1 MSILVNRQTQ
11 VMVQGITGKEGRHH
25 TLRCKEYGTRVVCG
39 VSPGKGGQ
47 NLEGIPIFESV
58 GEAKRNHRVD
68 ASLIFVP
75 APFAFDAMMEA
86 ILADIPLVVC
96 ITEGV
101 PVHDMLKIKK
111 ELGARPN
118 VRLIGPNCPG
128 IVTPNEAKLGIM
140 PGSIF
145 LPGTVG
151 VVSRSGTLTYET
163 VWQLT
168 KRNIGQSTA
177 IGIGGD
183 PIIGTNF
190 IDCLAM
196 FEEDPET
203 NLIVLIG
210 EIGGDAEEKAAAYI
224 AQSVTKPVIAYICG
238 VSAPQDKQMGH
249 AGAIVS
255 GGRGKAQDKIR
266 VLRDA
271 GIHVRP
277 SIDEIAELA
286 EKLLKA

>member
-1 MSILVNRQTQ
+1 MSILINRETR
-11 VMVQGITGKEGRHH
+11 VLVQGITGKEGSYHA
-25 TLRCKEYGTRVVCG
+25 LRCREYGTRVVCG
-39 VSPGKGGQ
+39 VSPSKGGQ

-58 GEAKRNHRVD
+58 KEAKREHRVD

-86 ILADIPLVVC
+86 IEADIPLIVC

-101 PVHDMLKIKK
+101 PIHDMLKVRAGIR
-111 ELGARPN
+111 AHPN

-128 IVTPNEAKLGIM
+128 IVTPNQAKLGIM
-140 PGSIF
+140 PASIF
-145 LPGTVG
+145 RQGPVG
-151 VVSRSGTLTYET
+151 VVSRSGTLTYEA

-168 KRNIGQSTA
+168 RRNIGQSTA

-183 PIIGTNF
+183 PIIGTSF
-190 IDCLAM
+190 IDCLEM

-203 NLIVLIG
+203 RLIVLIG

-224 AQSVTKPVIAYICG
+224 AQNVTKPVVAYICG

-249 AGAIVS
+249 AGAIIS
-255 GGRGKAQDKIR
+255 GGRGKAQEKIR
-266 VLRDA
+266 VLRDS
-271 GIHVRP
+271 GIHVVR
-277 SIDEIAELA
+277 SIDEIAEQVQ
-286 EKLLKA
+286 KLLLV